1 MHGYACRAL
10 TWQRHVNAWHVNA
23 WHHGALPQS
32 YVSSAAVL
40 AV

>member
-1 MHGYACRAL
+1 MHGYACQAL
-10 TWQRHVNAWHVNA
+10 TWQRHVNA